1 LASRIGSI
9 AHSSPFPVTPS
20 RKSRAVAQARFAQL
34 ATHAF
39 QQPYDATVSEIDP
52 MDLATPAQDQR
63 KSIGRLTR
71 LMARSL
77 SIVWKSAR
85 TPFLALIGLQ
95 LLNAIALALQIFA
108 VQLALTAVLEIS
120 GTRDPW
126 SLVQPVL
133 LLAGLTAVTA
143 VIASVQVGLGR
154 YASELVVAVMW
165 KRVLRVATRVDLRKF
180 ESARFYDR
188 LQRVQ
193 ANALTRPYQ
202 ITHGLLA
209 TTGGAAASAG
219 LLIAIVWVHPAL
231 LPLLLVGAVP
241 VLLASRRQ
249 SQLESDFLA
258 QQTDSTRLRSY
269 LTRIQTGRDE
279 AKEVRAFG
287 LGRKFGQRLNTLYA
301 DYLRDLAQHLLHRS
315 RLGAAGSLGS
325 AVLLALT
332 LFLLAWLISTGR
344 LSIAEAGAALVAIR
358 LLAGQIHSGLAGVQ
372 AIFES
377 GQFIDDLDG
386 FLTLAPAAEGG
397 SREIAPPAEFHK
409 IRADAVSFS
418 YPGRSALALQAAN
431 VEINRGE
438 VVALVGENG
447 SGKTTL
453 AKVIAGLYE
462 PGSGAVRWDGVDVR
476 TFRPELF
483 RERVAI
489 IFQDFV
495 RYGLSAE
502 DNIAVARPDDEVD
515 HAAIRE
521 AAKLADADSFLAALP
536 AGYETPLSRRFTGGH
551 ELSGGQ
557 WQKVAIARAFYRN
570 APLVI
575 IDEPTA
581 ALDARAEYE
590 LFSSLHEVLRGR
602 SALIISHRFSTVRT
616 ADRIYVLD
624 HGRVVE
630 QGTHDELMAL
640 GGQYAELFHL
650 QASAYSVDRIMD

>member
-1 LASRIGSI
+1 
-9 AHSSPFPVTPS
+9 
-20 RKSRAVAQARFAQL
+20 
-34 ATHAF
+34 
-39 QQPYDATVSEIDP
+39 
-52 MDLATPAQDQR
+52 MDLATPAQDQQ
-63 KSIGRLTR
+63 KSVGRLTR

-77 SIVWKSAR
+77 SMVWQSAR

-95 LLNAIALALQIFA
+95 LLNAIALALQVVA
-108 VQLALTAVLEIS
+108 VQMALTAVLS
-120 GTRDPW
+120 LTGSTGDLWP
-126 SLVQPVL
+126 LVQPVL
-133 LLAGLTAVTA
+133 LLAGLTAATA
-143 VIASVQVGLGR
+143 VIASIQVGLGR
-154 YASELVVAVMW
+154 YAGELVVAVMW

-180 ESARFYDR
+180 ESGRFYDR

-193 ANALTRPYQ
+193 ANAVTRPYQ
-202 ITHGLLA
+202 ITYGLLA
-209 TTGGAAASAG
+209 TMGALAASAG
-219 LLIAIVWVHPAL
+219 LVIAIVLVHPAL
-231 LPLLLVGAVP
+231 LPLLLVGGVP
-241 VLLASRRQ
+241 VLLTSRRQ
-249 SQLESDFLA
+249 SQLEFDFLA
-258 QQTDSTRLRSY
+258 RQTQSMRLRTY
-269 LTRIQTGRDE
+269 LTWVQTGRDE

-287 LGRKFGQRLNTLYA
+287 LARNFGQRLNTLYA
-301 DYLRDLAQHLLHRS
+301 DYLRDLAQHVSHRS
-315 RLGAAGSLGS
+315 KLGAAGSLGS
-325 AVLLALT
+325 AALLALT
-332 LFLLAWLISTGR
+332 LFLLAWLISTSR

-358 LLAGQIHSGLAGVQ
+358 LLAGQVQSGFTGAQ

-397 SREIAPPAEFHK
+397 SREIAPPTDFLR

-418 YPGRSALALQAAN
+418 YPGRNALALQAAN
-431 VEINRGE
+431 IEINRGE

-462 PGSGAVRWDGVDVR
+462 PGSGAVRWDGTDVHN
-476 TFRPELF
+476 FRPDLF

-495 RYGLSAE
+495 RYALSAE
-502 DNIAVARPDDEVD
+502 ENIAVARPDDEID

-521 AAKLADADSFLAALP
+521 AAKIADADSFLTALP
-536 AGYETPLSRRFTGGH
+536 AGYQTPLSRRFVGGH

-630 QGTHDELMAL
+630 HGTHDELVAL

-650 QASAYSVDRIMD
+650 QASAYSVDRVLD

>member
-1 LASRIGSI
+1 
-9 AHSSPFPVTPS
+9 
-20 RKSRAVAQARFAQL
+20 
-34 ATHAF
+34 
-39 QQPYDATVSEIDP
+39 

-63 KSIGRLTR
+63 KSVGRLTR
-71 LMARSL
+71 LIARSL
-77 SIVWKSAR
+77 SMVWQSAR
-85 TPFLALIGLQ
+85 APFAALIGLQ
-95 LLNAIALALQIFA
+95 ILNAVALLFQIVA
-108 VQLALTAVLEIS
+108 IELALTAVLEIS
-120 GTRDPW
+120 GSGGNFW
-126 SLVQPVL
+126 SLGQPVL
-133 LLAGLTAVTA
+133 LLAGLTAATA

-154 YASELVVAVMW
+154 YTAELVAAIMW
-165 KRVLRVATRVDLRKF
+165 QRVLRVATRVDLRKF

-193 ANALTRPYQ
+193 ASAMTRPYQ
-202 ITHGLLA
+202 ITYGLVA
-209 TTGGAAASAG
+209 TIGAATASAG
-219 LLIAIVWVHPAL
+219 LVVAIVLLHPAL
-231 LPLLLVGAVP
+231 LPLLIIGGVP
-241 VLLASRRQ
+241 VLITSRRQ
-249 SQLESDFLA
+249 SQLEFDFLA
-258 QQTDSTRLRSY
+258 RQSQSMRLRNY
-269 LTRIQTGRDE
+269 LTWVQTGRDE

-287 LGRKFGQRLNTLYA
+287 LARNFGTRLNLLYTE
-301 DYLRDLAQHLLHRS
+301 YLRDLAQHLWHRS
-315 RLGAAGSLGS
+315 RLGAIGSFGS

-332 LFLLAWLISTGR
+332 LLVLVWLIFIGR
-344 LSIAEAGAALVAIR
+344 LSIAEAAAALVAIR
-358 LLAGQIHSGLAGVQ
+358 ILAGQVHSGFTGVQ

-377 GQFIDDLDG
+377 GSFIDDLDG

-397 SREIAPPAEFHK
+397 TREIAPPTEFHR
-409 IRADAVSFS
+409 IRADSVSFS
-418 YPGRSALALQAAN
+418 YPGRSQLALQAADI
-431 VEINRGE
+431 EINRGE

-462 PGSGAVRWDGVDVR
+462 PGSGAVRWDGIDVR
-476 TFRPELF
+476 SFRPELF

-495 RYGLSAE
+495 RYALTAE
-502 DNIAVARPDDEVD
+502 ENIAIARPDEEID

-521 AAKLADADSFLAALP
+521 AANVADADTFLAALP
-536 AGYETPLSRRFTGGH
+536 AGYQTPLSRRFAGGH

-557 WQKVAIARAFYRN
+557 WQKVAIARAFYRS
-570 APLVI
+570 APLLI

-630 QGTHDELMAL
+630 HGTHDDLVAL

-650 QASAYSVDRIMD
+650 QASAYSVDHVID

>member
-1 LASRIGSI
+1 
-9 AHSSPFPVTPS
+9 
-20 RKSRAVAQARFAQL
+20 
-34 ATHAF
+34 
-39 QQPYDATVSEIDP
+39 
-52 MDLATPAQDQR
+52 MDLATPAQDQQ
-63 KSIGRLTR
+63 KSVGRLTR

-77 SIVWKSAR
+77 SMVWQSAR

-95 LLNAIALALQIFA
+95 LLNAIALALQVVA
-108 VQLALTAVLEIS
+108 VQMALTAVLS
-120 GTRDPW
+120 LTGSTGDLWP
-126 SLVQPVL
+126 LVQPVL
-133 LLAGLTAVTA
+133 LLAGLTAATA
-143 VIASVQVGLGR
+143 VIASIQVGLGR
-154 YASELVVAVMW
+154 YAGELVVAVMW

-180 ESARFYDR
+180 ESGRFYDR

-193 ANALTRPYQ
+193 ANAVTRPYQ
-202 ITHGLLA
+202 ITYGLLA
-209 TTGGAAASAG
+209 TMGALAASAG
-219 LLIAIVWVHPAL
+219 LVIAIVLVHPAL
-231 LPLLLVGAVP
+231 LPLLLVGGVP
-241 VLLASRRQ
+241 VLLTSRRQ
-249 SQLESDFLA
+249 SQLEFDFLA
-258 QQTDSTRLRSY
+258 RQTQSMRLRTY
-269 LTRIQTGRDE
+269 LTWVQTGRDE

-287 LGRKFGQRLNTLYA
+287 LARNFGQRLNTLYA
-301 DYLRDLAQHLLHRS
+301 DYLRDLAQHVSHRS
-315 RLGAAGSLGS
+315 KLGAAGSLGS
-325 AVLLALT
+325 AALLALT
-332 LFLLAWLISTGR
+332 LFLLAWLISTSR

-358 LLAGQIHSGLAGVQ
+358 LLAGQVQSGFTGAQ

-397 SREIAPPAEFHK
+397 SREIAPPTDFLR

-418 YPGRSALALQAAN
+418 YPGRNALALQAAN
-431 VEINRGE
+431 IEINRGE

-462 PGSGAVRWDGVDVR
+462 PGSGAVRWDGTDVR
-476 TFRPELF
+476 DFRPDLF

-495 RYGLSAE
+495 RYALSAE
-502 DNIAVARPDDEVD
+502 ENIAVARPDDEID

-521 AAKLADADSFLAALP
+521 AAKIADADSFLTALP
-536 AGYETPLSRRFTGGH
+536 AGYQTPLSRRFVGGH

-630 QGTHDELMAL
+630 HGTHDELVAL

-650 QASAYSVDRIMD
+650 QASAYSVDRVMD

>member
-1 LASRIGSI
+1 
-9 AHSSPFPVTPS
+9 
-20 RKSRAVAQARFAQL
+20 
-34 ATHAF
+34 
-39 QQPYDATVSEIDP
+39 VSEIDP
-52 MDLATPAQDQR
+52 VDLATPAQDQR
-63 KSIGRLTR
+63 KSAGRLTR

-77 SIVWKSAR
+77 SMVWQSAR

-95 LLNAIALALQIFA
+95 LLNAIALVLQIVA
-108 VQLALTAVLEIS
+108 VQLALTALLDITGS
-120 GTRDPW
+120 TAGLWR
-126 SLVQPVL
+126 LVQPVL

-143 VIASVQVGLGR
+143 VIASAQAGLGR
-154 YASELVVAVMW
+154 YAGELVVAVMW

-202 ITHGLLA
+202 ITSGLVA
-209 TTGGAAASAG
+209 TMGAAAAGAG
-219 LLIAIVWVHPAL
+219 LVVAIALVHPAL
-231 LPLLLVGAVP
+231 LPLLLVGGVP
-241 VLLASRRQ
+241 LLLTSRRQ
-249 SQLESDFLA
+249 SQLEFDFLA
-258 QQTDSTRLRSY
+258 RQTQPMRLRNY
-269 LTRIQTGRDE
+269 LTWVQTGRDE

-287 LGRKFGQRLNTLYA
+287 LARNFGQRLNTLYA
-301 DYLRDLAQHLLHRS
+301 DYLRDLAQHLWHRS
-315 RLGAAGSLGS
+315 RPAAAGSLGS
-325 AVLLALT
+325 AALLALT
-332 LFLLAWLISTGR
+332 LFLLAWLISTSR

-358 LLAGQIHSGLAGVQ
+358 LLASQVHSGFAGVQ
-372 AIFES
+372 AVFES

-397 SREIAPPAEFHK
+397 SREIAPPAEFHRV
-409 IRADAVSFS
+409 RADAVTFS
-418 YPGRSALALQAAN
+418 YPGRSQLALQAAN
-431 VEINRGE
+431 IEINRGE
-438 VVALVGENG
+438 VVALVGLNG

-453 AKVIAGLYE
+453 AKVMAGLYE
-462 PGSGAVRWDGVDVR
+462 PGSGAVRWDGIDVR
-476 TFRPELF
+476 TFRPDLF

-495 RYGLSAE
+495 KYALSAE
-502 DNIAVARPDDEVD
+502 ENIAVARPDDDID
-515 HAAIRE
+515 HAAVRE
-521 AAKLADADSFLAALP
+521 AARLADADSFLSVLP
-536 AGYETPLSRRFTGGH
+536 AGYQTPLSRRFVGGH

-557 WQKVAIARAFYRN
+557 WQKVAIARAFYRS

-581 ALDARAEYE
+581 ALDARAEYD
-590 LFSSLHEVLRGR
+590 LFSSLHEILRGR

-630 QGTHDELMAL
+630 AGTHDELVAL

-650 QASAYSVDRIMD
+650 QASAYSVDRAMD

>member
-1 LASRIGSI
+1 
-9 AHSSPFPVTPS
+9 
-20 RKSRAVAQARFAQL
+20 
-34 ATHAF
+34 
-39 QQPYDATVSEIDP
+39 

-77 SIVWKSAR
+77 SIVWQAAP

-108 VQLALTAVLEIS
+108 VQLALTAVLEIA

-126 SLVQPVL
+126 ALVQPVL
-133 LLAGLTAVTA
+133 LLAGLTAITA
-143 VIASVQVGLGR
+143 VIASVRVGLGR

-180 ESARFYDR
+180 ESARFNDR

-202 ITHGLLA
+202 ITHGLVA
-209 TTGGAAASAG
+209 TTGGAAASVG
-219 LLIAIVWVHPAL
+219 LLIAIVWAHPAL
-231 LPLLLVGAVP
+231 VPLLLVGAVP
-241 VLLASRRQ
+241 VWLTSRRQ
-249 SQLESDFLA
+249 SQLGADFLA

-358 LLAGQIHSGLAGVQ
+358 LLAGQIQSGLSGVQ

-397 SREIAPPAEFHK
+397 TREIGPPAEFHR

-418 YPGRSALALQAAN
+418 YPGRSALALQAAS

-502 DNIAVARPDDEVD
+502 ENIAVARPDDEVD

-575 IDEPTA
+575 IDEPTS

-640 GGQYAELFHL
+640 GGQYAELFDL

>member
-1 LASRIGSI
+1 
-9 AHSSPFPVTPS
+9 
-20 RKSRAVAQARFAQL
+20 
-34 ATHAF
+34 
-39 QQPYDATVSEIDP
+39 VSEIDP
-52 MDLATPAQDQR
+52 VDLATPAQDQR
-63 KSIGRLTR
+63 KSVGRLTR

-77 SIVWKSAR
+77 SMVWQSAR
-85 TPFLALIGLQ
+85 TPLLALIGLQ
-95 LLNAIALALQIFA
+95 LLNAIALVLQIVA
-108 VQLALTAVLEIS
+108 VELALTALLDIS
-120 GTRDPW
+120 ESTADLWR
-126 SLVQPVL
+126 LVQPVL

-143 VIASVQVGLGR
+143 VIASAQAGLGR
-154 YASELVVAVMW
+154 YAGELVAAVMW

-193 ANALTRPYQ
+193 ASALTRPYQ
-202 ITHGLLA
+202 ITYGLVA
-209 TTGGAAASAG
+209 TMGAAAASVG
-219 LLIAIVWVHPAL
+219 LVVALALVHPTL
-231 LPLLLVGAVP
+231 LPLLLIGGVP
-241 VLLASRRQ
+241 LLLTSRRQ

-258 QQTDSTRLRSY
+258 RQTQSMRLRNY
-269 LTRIQTGRDE
+269 LTWVQTGREE
-279 AKEVRAFG
+279 AKEVRSFG
-287 LGRKFGQRLNTLYA
+287 LGRNFGQRLNTLYA
-301 DYLRDLAQHLLHRS
+301 DYLRDLAQHLWHRS

-325 AVLLALT
+325 AALLALT
-332 LFLLAWLISTGR
+332 LLLLAWLISTSR
-344 LSIAEAGAALVAIR
+344 LSVAEAGAALVAIR
-358 LLAGQIHSGLAGVQ
+358 LLASQVHSGFAGVQ
-372 AIFES
+372 AVFES

-386 FLTLAPAAEGG
+386 FITLAPAAEGG
-397 SREIAPPAEFHK
+397 SREIAPPADFQRV
-409 IRADAVSFS
+409 RADAVTFS
-418 YPGRSALALQAAN
+418 YPGRNQLAVQAADI
-431 VEINRGE
+431 EINRGE

-462 PGSGAVRWDGVDVR
+462 PGSGAVRWDGIDVR
-476 TFRPELF
+476 TFRPDLF

-495 RYGLSAE
+495 KYALSAE
-502 DNIAVARPDDEVD
+502 ENIAVARPDDDID
-515 HAAIRE
+515 HAVVRE
-521 AAKLADADSFLAALP
+521 AARLAGADSFLSALP
-536 AGYETPLSRRFTGGH
+536 DGYQTPLSRRFVGGH

-557 WQKVAIARAFYRN
+557 WQKVAIARAFYRS

-590 LFSSLHEVLRGR
+590 LFSSLHEVLRGC

-630 QGTHDELMAL
+630 QGTHDELVAL

-650 QASAYSVDRIMD
+650 QASAYSVDRVMD

>member
-1 LASRIGSI
+1 
-9 AHSSPFPVTPS
+9 
-20 RKSRAVAQARFAQL
+20 
-34 ATHAF
+34 
-39 QQPYDATVSEIDP
+39 VSEIDP

-63 KSIGRLTR
+63 KSVGRLTR

-77 SIVWKSAR
+77 SMVWQSAR
-85 TPFLALIGLQ
+85 RPFVALVGLQ
-95 LLNAIALALQIFA
+95 ILNAIALVFQVIAIE
-108 VQLALTAVLEIS
+108 LALAAVLNIPAS
-120 GTRDPW
+120 GGVSW
-126 SLVQPVL
+126 SLVKPVL
-133 LLAGLTAVTA
+133 LLAGVTALTA

-154 YASELVVAVMW
+154 YAGELVAAVMW
-165 KRVLRVATRVDLRKF
+165 QRVLHVATRVDLRKF

-193 ANALTRPYQ
+193 ASALTRPYQ
-202 ITHGLLA
+202 ITYGLVA
-209 TTGGAAASAG
+209 TLGAAAASIG
-219 LLIAIVWVHPAL
+219 LLVAIMLIHPAL
-231 LPLLLVGAVP
+231 LPLLLIGGVP
-241 VLLASRRQ
+241 VLITSRQQ
-249 SQLESDFLA
+249 SQLEFDFLA
-258 QQTDSTRLRSY
+258 QQTQSMRLRTY
-269 LTRIQTGRDE
+269 LTWVQTGRDE

-287 LGRKFGQRLNTLYA
+287 LARNFGQRLNNLYA
-301 DYLRDLAQHLLHRS
+301 DYLRDLAQHLLRRS
-315 RLGAAGSLGS
+315 KLGALGTLGS

-332 LFLLAWLISTGR
+332 LLLLVWLISTGR
-344 LSIAEAGAALVAIR
+344 LGIAEAAAALVAIR
-358 LLAGQIHSGLAGVQ
+358 LLAGQVEHGFTGVQ
-372 AIFES
+372 AVFES
-377 GQFIDDLDG
+377 GLFIDDLDG

-397 SREIAPPAEFHK
+397 SRHIAPPAEFHR

-418 YPGRSALALQAAN
+418 YPGRSQLALQATN
-431 VEINRGE
+431 IEINRGE

-462 PGSGAVRWDGVDVR
+462 PGSGAVRWDGTDVR

-483 RERVAI
+483 RERVAM

-495 RYGLSAE
+495 RYALSAE
-502 DNIAVARPDDEVD
+502 ENIAIARPDDEID

-521 AAKLADADSFLAALP
+521 AAKIADADSFLSALP
-536 AGYETPLSRRFTGGH
+536 AGYQTPLSRRFAGGH

-557 WQKVAIARAFYRN
+557 WQKVAIARAFYRR

-581 ALDARAEYE
+581 SLDARAEYE

-602 SALIISHRFSTVRT
+602 TALIISHRFSTVRT

-630 QGTHDELMAL
+630 QGTHDELMGL
-640 GGQYAELFHL
+640 GGRYAELFHL
-650 QASAYSVDRIMD
+650 QASAYSADHVMD

>member
-1 LASRIGSI
+1 
-9 AHSSPFPVTPS
+9 
-20 RKSRAVAQARFAQL
+20 
-34 ATHAF
+34 
-39 QQPYDATVSEIDP
+39 

-63 KSIGRLTR
+63 KSVGRLTR
-71 LMARSL
+71 LIARSL
-77 SIVWKSAR
+77 SMVWQSAR
-85 TPFLALIGLQ
+85 APFAALIGLQ
-95 LLNAIALALQIFA
+95 ILNAVALLFQIVA
-108 VQLALTAVLEIS
+108 IELALTAVLEIS
-120 GTRDPW
+120 GSGGNFW
-126 SLVQPVL
+126 SLALPVL
-133 LLAGLTAVTA
+133 LLAGLTAATA

-154 YASELVVAVMW
+154 YTAELVAAIMW
-165 KRVLRVATRVDLRKF
+165 QRVLRVATRVDLRKF

-193 ANALTRPYQ
+193 ASAMTRPYQ
-202 ITHGLLA
+202 ITYGLVA
-209 TTGGAAASAG
+209 TIGAATASAG
-219 LLIAIVWVHPAL
+219 LVVAIVLLHPAL
-231 LPLLLVGAVP
+231 LPLLIIGGVP
-241 VLLASRRQ
+241 VLITSRRQ
-249 SQLESDFLA
+249 SQLEFDFLA
-258 QQTDSTRLRSY
+258 RQSQSMRLRNY
-269 LTRIQTGRDE
+269 LTWVQTGRDE

-287 LGRKFGQRLNTLYA
+287 LARNFGTRLNLLYTE
-301 DYLRDLAQHLLHRS
+301 YLRDLAQHLWHRS
-315 RLGAAGSLGS
+315 RLGAIGSFGS

-332 LFLLAWLISTGR
+332 LLVLVWLIFTGR
-344 LSIAEAGAALVAIR
+344 LSIAEAAAALVAIR
-358 LLAGQIHSGLAGVQ
+358 ILAGQVHSGFTGVQ

-377 GQFIDDLDG
+377 GSFIDDLDG

-397 SREIAPPAEFHK
+397 TREIAPPTEFHR
-409 IRADAVSFS
+409 IRADSVSFS
-418 YPGRSALALQAAN
+418 YPGRSQLALQAADI
-431 VEINRGE
+431 EINRGE

-462 PGSGAVRWDGVDVR
+462 PGSGAVRWDGIDVR
-476 TFRPELF
+476 SFRPELF

-495 RYGLSAE
+495 RYALTAE
-502 DNIAVARPDDEVD
+502 ENIAIARPDEEID

-521 AAKLADADSFLAALP
+521 AANVADADTFLAALP
-536 AGYETPLSRRFTGGH
+536 AGYQTPLSRRFAGGH

-557 WQKVAIARAFYRN
+557 WQKVAIARAFYRS
-570 APLVI
+570 APLLI

-630 QGTHDELMAL
+630 HGTHDDLVAL

-650 QASAYSVDRIMD
+650 QASAYSVDHVMD

>member
-1 LASRIGSI
+1 
-9 AHSSPFPVTPS
+9 
-20 RKSRAVAQARFAQL
+20 
-34 ATHAF
+34 
-39 QQPYDATVSEIDP
+39 

-63 KSIGRLTR
+63 KSVGRLTR

-77 SIVWKSAR
+77 SMVWQSAR
-85 TPFLALIGLQ
+85 TPFVALIGLQ
-95 LLNAIALALQIFA
+95 ILNAVALAFQIVA
-108 VQLALTAVLEIS
+108 IQLALAAVLNIP
-120 GTRDPW
+120 GKGGDFWT
-126 SLVQPVL
+126 LVLPVL
-133 LLAGLTAVTA
+133 MLAGLTAVTA
-143 VIASVQVGLGR
+143 VVASVQVGLGR
-154 YASELVVAVMW
+154 YAGELVAALMW
-165 KRVLRVATRVDLRKF
+165 QRVLTVATRVDLRKF

-202 ITHGLLA
+202 ITYGLVA
-209 TTGGAAASAG
+209 TIGAALASTG
-219 LLIAIVWVHPAL
+219 LLIAIILIQPAL
-231 LPLLLVGAVP
+231 LPLLLLGGVP
-241 VLLASRRQ
+241 VLITSRRQ
-249 SQLESDFLA
+249 SQLEFDFLA
-258 QQTDSTRLRSY
+258 RQTQSMRMRTY
-269 LTRIQTGRDE
+269 LTWAQTGRDE

-287 LGRKFGQRLNTLYA
+287 LARNFGKRLNALYA
-301 DYLRDLAQHLLHRS
+301 EYLRDLSQHLWHRS
-315 RLGAAGSLGS
+315 RLGAIGSLGS

-332 LFLLAWLISTGR
+332 LGLLVWLISTGR
-344 LSIAEAGAALVAIR
+344 LSIAEAAAALVAIR
-358 LLAGQIHSGLAGVQ
+358 LLAGQVHTGFTGVQ

-377 GQFIDDLDG
+377 GLFIDDLDG

-397 SREIAPPAEFHK
+397 TRMIAPPAEFHR
-409 IRADAVSFS
+409 IRADDVTFS
-418 YPGRSALALQAAN
+418 YPGRNQLALQAAN
-431 VEINRGE
+431 IEINRGE

-453 AKVIAGLYE
+453 AKVMAGLYE
-462 PGSGAVRWDGVDVR
+462 PGSGAVRWDGIDVR
-476 TFRPELF
+476 TFRPDLF

-495 RYGLSAE
+495 RYALSGE
-502 DNIAVARPDDEVD
+502 ENIAIARPDEEID
-515 HAAIRE
+515 HAAVRE
-521 AAKLADADSFLAALP
+521 AAKIADADSFLAALP
-536 AGYETPLSRRFTGGH
+536 AGYQTPLSRRFIGGH

-557 WQKVAIARAFYRN
+557 WQKVAIARAFYRS

-581 ALDARAEYE
+581 SLDARAEYQ

-630 QGTHDELMAL
+630 QGTHDELVAL

-650 QASAYSVDRIMD
+650 QASAYSVDHVMD

>member
-1 LASRIGSI
+1 
-9 AHSSPFPVTPS
+9 
-20 RKSRAVAQARFAQL
+20 
-34 ATHAF
+34 
-39 QQPYDATVSEIDP
+39 

-63 KSIGRLTR
+63 KSVGRLTR
-71 LMARSL
+71 LIARSL
-77 SIVWKSAR
+77 SMVWQSAR
-85 TPFLALIGLQ
+85 APFAALIGLQ
-95 LLNAIALALQIFA
+95 ILNAVTLLFQIVA
-108 VQLALTAVLEIS
+108 IELALTAVLEIS
-120 GTRDPW
+120 GSGANFW
-126 SLVQPVL
+126 SLAQPVL
-133 LLAGLTAVTA
+133 LLAGLTAATA

-154 YASELVVAVMW
+154 YTAELVAAIMW
-165 KRVLRVATRVDLRKF
+165 QRVLRVATRVDLRKF

-193 ANALTRPYQ
+193 ASALTRPYQ
-202 ITHGLLA
+202 ITYGLVA
-209 TTGGAAASAG
+209 TIGAAAASAG
-219 LLIAIVWVHPAL
+219 LVVAIVLLHPAL
-231 LPLLLVGAVP
+231 LPLLIIGGVP
-241 VLLASRRQ
+241 VLITSRRQ
-249 SQLESDFLA
+249 SQLEFDFLSR
-258 QQTDSTRLRSY
+258 QSQSMRLRNY
-269 LTRIQTGRDE
+269 LTWVQTGRDE

-287 LGRKFGQRLNTLYA
+287 LARNFGTRLNLLYTE
-301 DYLRDLAQHLLHRS
+301 YLRDLAQHLWHRS
-315 RLGAAGSLGS
+315 RLGAIGSFGS

-332 LFLLAWLISTGR
+332 LLVLVWLIFIGR
-344 LSIAEAGAALVAIR
+344 LSIAEAAAALVAIR
-358 LLAGQIHSGLAGVQ
+358 ILAGQVHSGFTGVQ

-377 GQFIDDLDG
+377 GSFIDDLDG

-397 SREIAPPAEFHK
+397 TREIAPPTEFHRL
-409 IRADAVSFS
+409 RADSVSFS
-418 YPGRSALALQAAN
+418 YPGRSQLALQSADI
-431 VEINRGE
+431 EINRGE

-462 PGSGAVRWDGVDVR
+462 PGSGAVRWDGIDVR
-476 TFRPELF
+476 SFRPELF

-495 RYGLSAE
+495 RYALSAE
-502 DNIAVARPDDEVD
+502 ENIAIARPDEDID

-521 AAKLADADSFLAALP
+521 AAKIADADSFLAALP
-536 AGYETPLSRRFTGGH
+536 AGYQTPLSRRFSGGH

-557 WQKVAIARAFYRN
+557 WQKVAIARAFYRS
-570 APLVI
+570 APLLI

-630 QGTHDELMAL
+630 HGTHDDLVAL

-650 QASAYSVDRIMD
+650 QASAYSVDHVMD

>member
-1 LASRIGSI
+1 
-9 AHSSPFPVTPS
+9 
-20 RKSRAVAQARFAQL
+20 
-34 ATHAF
+34 
-39 QQPYDATVSEIDP
+39 

-63 KSIGRLTR
+63 KSVGRLTR
-71 LMARSL
+71 LIARSL
-77 SIVWKSAR
+77 SMVWQSAR
-85 TPFLALIGLQ
+85 APFAALIGLQ
-95 LLNAIALALQIFA
+95 ILNAVALLFQIVA
-108 VQLALTAVLEIS
+108 IELALTAVLEIS
-120 GTRDPW
+120 GGGGNFW
-126 SLVQPVL
+126 SLAQPVL
-133 LLAGLTAVTA
+133 LLAGLTAATA

-154 YASELVVAVMW
+154 YTAELVAAIMW
-165 KRVLRVATRVDLRKF
+165 QRVLRVATRVDLRKF

-193 ANALTRPYQ
+193 ASALTRPYQ
-202 ITHGLLA
+202 ITYGLVA
-209 TTGGAAASAG
+209 TIGAAAASVG
-219 LLIAIVWVHPAL
+219 LVVAIVLLHPAL
-231 LPLLLVGAVP
+231 LPLLIIGGVP
-241 VLLASRRQ
+241 VLITSRRQ
-249 SQLESDFLA
+249 SQLEFDFLA
-258 QQTDSTRLRSY
+258 RQSQSMRLRNY
-269 LTRIQTGRDE
+269 LTWVQTGRDE

-287 LGRKFGQRLNTLYA
+287 LARNFGTRLNLLYTE
-301 DYLRDLAQHLLHRS
+301 YLRDLAQHVWHRS
-315 RLGAAGSLGS
+315 RLGAIGSFGS

-332 LFLLAWLISTGR
+332 LLVLVWLIFIGR
-344 LSIAEAGAALVAIR
+344 LSIAEAAAALVAIR
-358 LLAGQIHSGLAGVQ
+358 ILAGQVHSGFTGVQ

-377 GQFIDDLDG
+377 GSFIDDLDG

-397 SREIAPPAEFHK
+397 NREIAPPTEFHRL
-409 IRADAVSFS
+409 RADSVSFS
-418 YPGRSALALQAAN
+418 YPGRSQLALQSADI
-431 VEINRGE
+431 EINRGE

-462 PGSGAVRWDGVDVR
+462 PGSGAVRWDGIDVR
-476 TFRPELF
+476 SFRPELF

-495 RYGLSAE
+495 RYALSAE
-502 DNIAVARPDDEVD
+502 ENIAIARPDEDID
-515 HAAIRE
+515 HAAIRD
-521 AAKLADADSFLAALP
+521 AAKIADADSFLAALP
-536 AGYETPLSRRFTGGH
+536 AGYQTPLSRRFTGGH

-557 WQKVAIARAFYRN
+557 WQKVAIARAFYRS
-570 APLVI
+570 APLLI

-630 QGTHDELMAL
+630 HGTHDDLVAL

-650 QASAYSVDRIMD
+650 QASAYSVDHVMD

>member
-1 LASRIGSI
+1 
-9 AHSSPFPVTPS
+9 
-20 RKSRAVAQARFAQL
+20 
-34 ATHAF
+34 
-39 QQPYDATVSEIDP
+39 
-52 MDLATPAQDQR
+52 MDLATLEQDQR
-63 KSIGRLTR
+63 KSIGRLIR

-77 SIVWKSAR
+77 SIVWQSAR

-95 LLNAIALALQIFA
+95 LLNAIALALQILA

-120 GTRDPW
+120 GNTGDLWR
-126 SLVQPVL
+126 LVQPVL
-133 LLAGLTAVTA
+133 LLTGLTAVTA

-154 YASELVVAVMW
+154 YAGELVVAVMW

-193 ANALTRPYQ
+193 ANALTRSYQ
-202 ITHGLLA
+202 ITHGLVA
-209 TTGGAAASAG
+209 TVGSAAASAG
-219 LLIAIVWVHPAL
+219 LVIAIVLVHPAL
-231 LPLLLVGAVP
+231 LPLLLVGGVP
-241 VLLASRRQ
+241 VLLTSRRQ
-249 SQLESDFLA
+249 SQLELDFLA
-258 QQTDSTRLRSY
+258 RQTQSMRLRTY
-269 LTRIQTGRDE
+269 LTRVQTGRNE

-287 LGRKFGQRLNTLYA
+287 LARNFGTRLNTLYA
-301 DYLRDLAQHLLHRS
+301 DYLRDLAQHLWHRS

-332 LFLLAWLISTGR
+332 LFLLGWLISTSR
-344 LSIAEAGAALVAIR
+344 LSIAEAGAAVVAIR
-358 LLAGQIHSGLAGVQ
+358 LLASQVQSGLSGVQ
-372 AIFES
+372 AVFES

-386 FLTLAPAAEGG
+386 FLTLAPAAEAG
-397 SREIAPPAEFHK
+397 SRETAPPADFRR

-418 YPGRSALALQAAN
+418 YPGLSALALQAASI
-431 VEINRGE
+431 EINQGE

-453 AKVIAGLYE
+453 AKVMAGLYE
-462 PGSGAVRWDGVDVR
+462 PGSGAVRWDGVDVG
-476 TFRPELF
+476 TFRPDLF

-495 RYGLSAE
+495 RYALSAE
-502 DNIAVARPDDEVD
+502 ENIAVARPDDEID

-521 AAKLADADSFLAALP
+521 AAKIADADSFLAALP
-536 AGYETPLSRRFTGGH
+536 AGYQTPLSHRFVGGH

-630 QGTHDELMAL
+630 QGTHDELVAL
-640 GGQYAELFHL
+640 GGQYAELFHI
-650 QASAYSVDRIMD
+650 QASAYSVDRMMD

>member
-1 LASRIGSI
+1 
-9 AHSSPFPVTPS
+9 
-20 RKSRAVAQARFAQL
+20 
-34 ATHAF
+34 
-39 QQPYDATVSEIDP
+39 VSEIDP
-52 MDLATPAQDQR
+52 VDLATPAQDQR
-63 KSIGRLTR
+63 KSVDRLTR

-77 SIVWKSAR
+77 SMVWQSAR

-95 LLNAIALALQIFA
+95 LLNAIALVLQIVA
-108 VQLALTAVLEIS
+108 VELALTALLDIS
-120 GTRDPW
+120 QSTADLWR
-126 SLVQPVL
+126 LVQPVL

-143 VIASVQVGLGR
+143 VIASAQAGLGR
-154 YASELVVAVMW
+154 YAGELVAAVMW

-202 ITHGLLA
+202 ITYGLVA
-209 TTGGAAASAG
+209 TMGAAAASAG
-219 LLIAIVWVHPAL
+219 LVVAIALVHPTL
-231 LPLLLVGAVP
+231 LPLLLVGGVP
-241 VLLASRRQ
+241 LLLTSRRQ
-249 SQLESDFLA
+249 SQLEFDFLA
-258 QQTDSTRLRSY
+258 RQTQPMRLRNY
-269 LTRIQTGRDE
+269 LTWVQTGRDE

-287 LGRKFGQRLNTLYA
+287 LARNFGQRLNTLYA
-301 DYLRDLAQHLLHRS
+301 DYLRDLAQHLWHRS

-325 AVLLALT
+325 AALLALT
-332 LFLLAWLISTGR
+332 LFLLAWLISTSR

-358 LLAGQIHSGLAGVQ
+358 LLASQVHSGFAGVQ
-372 AIFES
+372 AVFES

-397 SREIAPPAEFHK
+397 SREIAPPAEFHRV
-409 IRADAVSFS
+409 RADAVTFS
-418 YPGRSALALQAAN
+418 YPGRSQLALQAADI
-431 VEINRGE
+431 EINRGE

-453 AKVIAGLYE
+453 AKVVAGLYE
-462 PGSGAVRWDGVDVR
+462 PGSGAVRWDGIDVR
-476 TFRPELF
+476 TFRPDLF

-495 RYGLSAE
+495 KYALSAGE
-502 DNIAVARPDDEVD
+502 NIAVARPDDDID
-515 HAAIRE
+515 HVAVRE
-521 AAKLADADSFLAALP
+521 AARLADADSFLSALP
-536 AGYETPLSRRFTGGH
+536 AGYQTPLSRRFVGGH

-557 WQKVAIARAFYRN
+557 WQKVAIARAFYRS

-590 LFSSLHEVLRGR
+590 LFSSLHEILRGR

-630 QGTHDELMAL
+630 HGTHDELVAL

-650 QASAYSVDRIMD
+650 QASAYSVDSVMD

>member
-1 LASRIGSI
+1 
-9 AHSSPFPVTPS
+9 
-20 RKSRAVAQARFAQL
+20 
-34 ATHAF
+34 
-39 QQPYDATVSEIDP
+39 VSEIDP
-52 MDLATPAQDQR
+52 MDLATPAQDQQ
-63 KSIGRLTR
+63 KSVGRLTR

-77 SIVWKSAR
+77 SMVWQSAR

-95 LLNAIALALQIFA
+95 LLNAIALALQVVA
-108 VQLALTAVLEIS
+108 VQMALTAVLS
-120 GTRDPW
+120 LTGSTGDLWP
-126 SLVQPVL
+126 LVQPVL
-133 LLAGLTAVTA
+133 LLAGLTAATA
-143 VIASVQVGLGR
+143 VIASIQVGLGR
-154 YASELVVAVMW
+154 YAGELVVAVMW

-180 ESARFYDR
+180 ESGRFYDR

-193 ANALTRPYQ
+193 ANAVTRPYQ
-202 ITHGLLA
+202 ITYGLLA
-209 TTGGAAASAG
+209 TMGALAASAG
-219 LLIAIVWVHPAL
+219 LVIAIVLVHPAL
-231 LPLLLVGAVP
+231 LPLLLVGGVP
-241 VLLASRRQ
+241 VLLTSRRQ
-249 SQLESDFLA
+249 SQLEFDFLA
-258 QQTDSTRLRSY
+258 RQTQSMRLRTY
-269 LTRIQTGRDE
+269 LTWVQTGRDE

-287 LGRKFGQRLNTLYA
+287 LARNFGQRLNTLYA
-301 DYLRDLAQHLLHRS
+301 DYLRDLAQHVSHRS
-315 RLGAAGSLGS
+315 KLGAAGSLGS
-325 AVLLALT
+325 AALLALT
-332 LFLLAWLISTGR
+332 LFLLAWLISTSR

-358 LLAGQIHSGLAGVQ
+358 LLAGQVQSGFTGAQ

-397 SREIAPPAEFHK
+397 SREIAPPTDFLR

-418 YPGRSALALQAAN
+418 YPGRNALALQAAN
-431 VEINRGE
+431 IEINRGE

-462 PGSGAVRWDGVDVR
+462 PGSGAVRWDGTDVR
-476 TFRPELF
+476 DFRPDLF

-495 RYGLSAE
+495 RYALSAE
-502 DNIAVARPDDEVD
+502 ENIAVARPDDEID

-521 AAKLADADSFLAALP
+521 AAKIADADSFLTALP
-536 AGYETPLSRRFTGGH
+536 AGYQTPLSRRFVGGH

-630 QGTHDELMAL
+630 HGTHDELVAL

-650 QASAYSVDRIMD
+650 QASAYSVDRVMD

>member
-1 LASRIGSI
+1 
-9 AHSSPFPVTPS
+9 
-20 RKSRAVAQARFAQL
+20 
-34 ATHAF
+34 
-39 QQPYDATVSEIDP
+39 

-63 KSIGRLTR
+63 KSVGRLTR
-71 LMARSL
+71 LVARSL
-77 SIVWKSAR
+77 SMVWQSAR
-85 TPFLALIGLQ
+85 KPFAALIGLQ
-95 LLNAIALALQIFA
+95 ILNAVALVVQVIAI
-108 VQLALTAVLEIS
+108 QLALTAVLTIS
-120 GTRDPW
+120 ASAGGGGVPW

-133 LLAGLTAVTA
+133 LLAGATALTA
-143 VIASVQVGLGR
+143 VIASVQAGLGR
-154 YASELVVAVMW
+154 YAGELVAAVMW
-165 KRVLRVATRVDLRKF
+165 QRVLHVATRVDLRKF

-193 ANALTRPYQ
+193 ASALTRPYQ
-202 ITHGLLA
+202 ITYGLVGTIGAVVASIGLLV
-209 TTGGAAASAG
+209 
-219 LLIAIVWVHPAL
+219 AIMLVQPAL
-231 LPLLLVGAVP
+231 LPLLVIAGVP
-241 VLLASRRQ
+241 VLITSRRQ
-249 SQLESDFLA
+249 SQLEFDFLA
-258 QQTDSTRLRSY
+258 RQTQSMRLRTY
-269 LTRIQTGRDE
+269 LTWVQTGRDE

-287 LGRKFGQRLNTLYA
+287 LARNFGKRLNTLYA
-301 DYLRDLAQHLLHRS
+301 EYLRDLAQHLLQRS
-315 RLGAAGSLGS
+315 KLGAIGSLGS

-332 LFLLAWLISTGR
+332 LVLLVWLISTGR
-344 LSIAEAGAALVAIR
+344 LSIAEAAAALVAIR
-358 LLAGQIHSGLAGVQ
+358 LLASQVQNGFTGVQ

-377 GQFIDDLDG
+377 GLFIDDLDG

-397 SREIAPPAEFHK
+397 SREIAPPAEFRR

-418 YPGRSALALQAAN
+418 YPGRSQLALQAAN
-431 VEINRGE
+431 IEINSGE

-462 PGSGAVRWDGVDVR
+462 PGSGAVRWDGIDVR
-476 TFRPELF
+476 GFRPELF

-495 RYGLSAE
+495 RYALSAE
-502 DNIAVARPDDEVD
+502 ENIAIARPDDEID

-521 AAKLADADSFLAALP
+521 AAKIADADAFLSALP
-536 AGYETPLSRRFTGGH
+536 AGYQTPLSRRFAGGH

-557 WQKVAIARAFYRN
+557 WQKVAIARAFYRR

-581 ALDARAEYE
+581 SLDARAEYE

-602 SALIISHRFSTVRT
+602 TALIISHRFSTVRT

-630 QGTHDELMAL
+630 HGTHDELMDL
-640 GGQYAELFHL
+640 GGRYAELFHL
-650 QASAYSVDRIMD
+650 QASAYSADHVLD

>member
-1 LASRIGSI
+1 M
-9 AHSSPFPVTPS
+9 
-20 RKSRAVAQARFAQL
+20 
-34 ATHAF
+34 
-39 QQPYDATVSEIDP
+39 SEIDP

-77 SIVWKSAR
+77 SMVWQSAR

-95 LLNAIALALQIFA
+95 LLNAVALALQVVA
-108 VQLALTAVLEIS
+108 VQLALTAVLAITGS
-120 GTRDPW
+120 TGDLWR
-126 SLVQPVL
+126 LMQPVL
-133 LLAGLTAVTA
+133 LLAGLTAATA

-154 YASELVVAVMW
+154 YAGELVVAVMW

-193 ANALTRPYQ
+193 ADGLTRPYQ
-202 ITHGLLA
+202 ITYGLVA
-209 TTGGAAASAG
+209 AIGALAASAG
-219 LLIAIVWVHPAL
+219 LVVAIVLVHPAL
-231 LPLLLVGAVP
+231 LPLLLVGGVP
-241 VLLASRRQ
+241 VLVTSRRQ
-249 SQLESDFLA
+249 SQLEFDFLA
-258 QQTDSTRLRSY
+258 RQTQSMRLRTY
-269 LTRIQTGRDE
+269 LTRVQTGRDE

-287 LGRKFGQRLNTLYA
+287 LARNFGQRLNTLYA
-301 DYLRDLAQHLLHRS
+301 DYLRDLAQHVSHRS

-325 AVLLALT
+325 AALLALT
-332 LFLLAWLISTGR
+332 LFLLAWLISTNR

-358 LLAGQIHSGLAGVQ
+358 LLASQVQSGFTGVQ

-377 GQFIDDLDG
+377 GLFIDDLDG

-397 SREIAPPAEFHK
+397 SREIAPPEGGSREIAPPADFHR

-418 YPGRSALALQAAN
+418 YPGRSALALQAASI
-431 VEINRGE
+431 EINRGE

-453 AKVIAGLYE
+453 AKVMAGLYE
-462 PGSGAVRWDGVDVR
+462 PGSGAVRWDGTDVR
-476 TFRPELF
+476 TFRPDLF
-483 RERVAI
+483 RQRIAI

-495 RYGLSAE
+495 RYALSAE
-502 DNIAVARPDDEVD
+502 QNIAVARPDDEID

-521 AAKLADADSFLAALP
+521 AAKIADADSFLSALP
-536 AGYETPLSRRFTGGH
+536 AGYQTPLSRRFTGGH

-557 WQKVAIARAFYRN
+557 WQKVGIARAFYRN

-630 QGTHDELMAL
+630 HGTHDELVAL
-640 GGQYAELFHL
+640 GAQYAELFHL
-650 QASAYSVDRIMD
+650 QVSAYSVDRVMD

>member
-1 LASRIGSI
+1 
-9 AHSSPFPVTPS
+9 
-20 RKSRAVAQARFAQL
+20 
-34 ATHAF
+34 
-39 QQPYDATVSEIDP
+39 

-77 SIVWKSAR
+77 SIVWQSAR

-95 LLNAIALALQIFA
+95 LLNAIALALQILA

-120 GTRDPW
+120 GTSDPW
-126 SLVQPVL
+126 SLVKPVL

-154 YASELVVAVMW
+154 YAGELVVAVMW

-202 ITHGLLA
+202 ISHGLVA

-219 LLIAIVWVHPAL
+219 LLTAVVLVHPAL

-241 VLLASRRQ
+241 VLLTSRRQ

-258 QQTDSTRLRSY
+258 QQTQSMRLRSY
-269 LTRIQTGRDE
+269 LTWVQTGRDE

-287 LGRKFGQRLNTLYA
+287 LGRNFGQRLNALYA
-301 DYLRDLAQHLLHRS
+301 DYLRDLAQHLWHRS

-325 AVLLALT
+325 AVLLALIF
-332 LFLLAWLISTGR
+332 FLLAWLISTGR
-344 LSIAEAGAALVAIR
+344 LAIAEAGAALVAIR
-358 LLAGQIHSGLAGVQ
+358 LLAGQIQSGLAGVQ

-397 SREIAPPAEFHK
+397 SREIAPPAEFQR

-418 YPGRSALALQAAN
+418 YPGRSALALQAASI
-431 VEINRGE
+431 EINRGE

-453 AKVIAGLYE
+453 AKVMAGLYE

-476 TFRPELF
+476 TFRPELL
-483 RERVAI
+483 RERIAI

-495 RYGLSAE
+495 RYALSAE
-502 DNIAVARPDDEVD
+502 ENIAVARPDDEVD

-536 AGYETPLSRRFTGGH
+536 AGYETPLSPLFTGGH

-570 APLVI
+570 ARLLI

-590 LFSSLHEVLRGR
+590 MFSSLHEVLRGR

-624 HGRVVE
+624 RGRVVG

-650 QASAYSVDRIMD
+650 QASAYSVDRVMD

>member
-1 LASRIGSI
+1 
-9 AHSSPFPVTPS
+9 
-20 RKSRAVAQARFAQL
+20 
-34 ATHAF
+34 
-39 QQPYDATVSEIDP
+39 VSEIDP

-63 KSIGRLTR
+63 KSVGRLTR

-77 SIVWKSAR
+77 SMVWQSAR
-85 TPFLALIGLQ
+85 RPFVALVGLQ
-95 LLNAIALALQIFA
+95 ILNAIALVFQVIAIE
-108 VQLALTAVLEIS
+108 LALAAVLNIPAS
-120 GTRDPW
+120 GGVSW
-126 SLVQPVL
+126 SLVKPVL
-133 LLAGLTAVTA
+133 LLAGVTALTA

-154 YASELVVAVMW
+154 YAGELVAAVMW
-165 KRVLRVATRVDLRKF
+165 QRVLHVATRVDLRKF

-193 ANALTRPYQ
+193 ASALTRPYQ
-202 ITHGLLA
+202 ITYGLVA
-209 TTGGAAASAG
+209 TLGAAAASIG
-219 LLIAIVWVHPAL
+219 LLVAIMLIHPAL
-231 LPLLLVGAVP
+231 LPLLLIGGVP
-241 VLLASRRQ
+241 VLITSRQQ
-249 SQLESDFLA
+249 SQLEFDFLA
-258 QQTDSTRLRSY
+258 QQTQSMRLRTY
-269 LTRIQTGRDE
+269 LTWVQTGRDE

-287 LGRKFGQRLNTLYA
+287 LARNFGQRLNNLYA
-301 DYLRDLAQHLLHRS
+301 DYLRDLAQHLLRRS
-315 RLGAAGSLGS
+315 KLGALGTLGS

-332 LFLLAWLISTGR
+332 LLLLVWLISTGR
-344 LSIAEAGAALVAIR
+344 LGIAEAAAALVAIR
-358 LLAGQIHSGLAGVQ
+358 LLAGQVQHGFTGVQ
-372 AIFES
+372 AVFES
-377 GQFIDDLDG
+377 GLFIDDLDG

-397 SREIAPPAEFHK
+397 SRHIAPPAEFHR

-418 YPGRSALALQAAN
+418 YPGRSQLALQATN
-431 VEINRGE
+431 IEINRGE

-462 PGSGAVRWDGVDVR
+462 PGSGAVRWDGTDVR

-483 RERVAI
+483 RERVAM

-495 RYGLSAE
+495 RYALSAE
-502 DNIAVARPDDEVD
+502 ENIAIARPDDEID

-521 AAKLADADSFLAALP
+521 AAKIADADSFLSALP
-536 AGYETPLSRRFTGGH
+536 AGYQTPLSRRFAGGH

-557 WQKVAIARAFYRN
+557 WQKVAIARAFYRR

-581 ALDARAEYE
+581 SLDARAEYE

-602 SALIISHRFSTVRT
+602 TALIISHRFSTVRT

-630 QGTHDELMAL
+630 QGTHDELMGL
-640 GGQYAELFHL
+640 GGRYAELFHL
-650 QASAYSVDRIMD
+650 QASAYSADHVMD

>member
-1 LASRIGSI
+1 
-9 AHSSPFPVTPS
+9 
-20 RKSRAVAQARFAQL
+20 
-34 ATHAF
+34 
-39 QQPYDATVSEIDP
+39 VSEIDP

-63 KSIGRLTR
+63 KSVGRLTR
-71 LMARSL
+71 LIARSL
-77 SIVWKSAR
+77 SMVWQSAR
-85 TPFLALIGLQ
+85 APFAALIGLQ
-95 LLNAIALALQIFA
+95 ILNAVALLFQIVA
-108 VQLALTAVLEIS
+108 IELALTAVLEIS
-120 GTRDPW
+120 GSGGNFW
-126 SLVQPVL
+126 SLAQPVL
-133 LLAGLTAVTA
+133 LLAGLTAATA

-154 YASELVVAVMW
+154 YTAELVAAIMW
-165 KRVLRVATRVDLRKF
+165 QRVLRVATRVDLRKF

-193 ANALTRPYQ
+193 ASAMTRPYQ
-202 ITHGLLA
+202 ITYGLVA
-209 TTGGAAASAG
+209 TIGAATASAG
-219 LLIAIVWVHPAL
+219 LVVAIVLLHPAL
-231 LPLLLVGAVP
+231 LPLLIIGGVP
-241 VLLASRRQ
+241 VLITSRRQ
-249 SQLESDFLA
+249 SQLEFDFLA
-258 QQTDSTRLRSY
+258 RQSQSMRLRNY
-269 LTRIQTGRDE
+269 LTWVQTGRDE

-287 LGRKFGQRLNTLYA
+287 LARNFGTRLNLLYTE
-301 DYLRDLAQHLLHRS
+301 YLRDLAQHLWHRS
-315 RLGAAGSLGS
+315 RLGAIGSFGS

-332 LFLLAWLISTGR
+332 LLVLVWLIFIGR
-344 LSIAEAGAALVAIR
+344 LSIAEAAAALVAIR
-358 LLAGQIHSGLAGVQ
+358 ILAGQVHSGFTGVQ

-377 GQFIDDLDG
+377 GSFIDDLDG

-397 SREIAPPAEFHK
+397 TREIAPPTEFHR
-409 IRADAVSFS
+409 IRADSVSFS
-418 YPGRSALALQAAN
+418 YPGRSQLALQAADI
-431 VEINRGE
+431 EINRGE

-462 PGSGAVRWDGVDVR
+462 PGSGAVRWDGIDVR
-476 TFRPELF
+476 SFRPELF

-495 RYGLSAE
+495 RYALTAE
-502 DNIAVARPDDEVD
+502 ENIAIARPDEEID

-521 AAKLADADSFLAALP
+521 AANVADADTFLAALP
-536 AGYETPLSRRFTGGH
+536 AGYQTPLSRRFAGGH

-557 WQKVAIARAFYRN
+557 WQKVAIARAFYRS
-570 APLVI
+570 APLLI

-630 QGTHDELMAL
+630 HGTHDDLVAL

-650 QASAYSVDRIMD
+650 QASAYSVDHVID

>member
-1 LASRIGSI
+1 
-9 AHSSPFPVTPS
+9 
-20 RKSRAVAQARFAQL
+20 
-34 ATHAF
+34 
-39 QQPYDATVSEIDP
+39 VSEIDP

-63 KSIGRLTR
+63 KSVGRLTR
-71 LMARSL
+71 LVARSL
-77 SIVWKSAR
+77 SMVWQSAR
-85 TPFLALIGLQ
+85 KPFAALIGLQ
-95 LLNAIALALQIFA
+95 ILNAVALVFQVIAI
-108 VQLALTAVLEIS
+108 QLALTAVLTIS
-120 GTRDPW
+120 ASAGGGGVPW

-133 LLAGLTAVTA
+133 LLAGATALTA
-143 VIASVQVGLGR
+143 VIASVQAGLGR
-154 YASELVVAVMW
+154 YAGELVAAVMW
-165 KRVLRVATRVDLRKF
+165 QRVLHVATRVDLRKF

-193 ANALTRPYQ
+193 ASALTRPYQ
-202 ITHGLLA
+202 ITYGLVGTIGAVVASIGLLV
-209 TTGGAAASAG
+209 
-219 LLIAIVWVHPAL
+219 AIMLVQPAL
-231 LPLLLVGAVP
+231 LPLLLIAGVP
-241 VLLASRRQ
+241 VLITSRRQ
-249 SQLESDFLA
+249 SQLEFDFLA
-258 QQTDSTRLRSY
+258 RQTQSMRLRTY
-269 LTRIQTGRDE
+269 LTWVQTGRDE

-287 LGRKFGQRLNTLYA
+287 LARNFGKRLNTLYA
-301 DYLRDLAQHLLHRS
+301 EYLRDLAEHLLQRS
-315 RLGAAGSLGS
+315 KLGAIGSLGS

-332 LFLLAWLISTGR
+332 LVLLVWLISTGR
-344 LSIAEAGAALVAIR
+344 LSIAAAAAALVAIR
-358 LLAGQIHSGLAGVQ
+358 LLASQVQNGFTGVQ

-377 GQFIDDLDG
+377 GLFIDDLDG

-397 SREIAPPAEFHK
+397 SREIAPPAEFRR

-418 YPGRSALALQAAN
+418 YPGRSQLALQAAN
-431 VEINRGE
+431 IEINSGE

-462 PGSGAVRWDGVDVR
+462 PGSGAVRWDGIDVR
-476 TFRPELF
+476 GFRPELF

-495 RYGLSAE
+495 RYALSAE
-502 DNIAVARPDDEVD
+502 ENIAIARPDDEID

-521 AAKLADADSFLAALP
+521 AAKISDADAFLTALP
-536 AGYETPLSRRFTGGH
+536 AGYQTPLSRRFAGGH

-557 WQKVAIARAFYRN
+557 WQKVAIARAFYRR

-581 ALDARAEYE
+581 SLDARAEYE

-602 SALIISHRFSTVRT
+602 TALIISHRFSTVRT

-630 QGTHDELMAL
+630 HGSHDELMDL
-640 GGQYAELFHL
+640 GGRYAELFHL
-650 QASAYSVDRIMD
+650 QASAYSADHVLD

>member
-1 LASRIGSI
+1 
-9 AHSSPFPVTPS
+9 
-20 RKSRAVAQARFAQL
+20 
-34 ATHAF
+34 
-39 QQPYDATVSEIDP
+39 VSEIDP

-77 SIVWKSAR
+77 SIVWQSAR

-154 YASELVVAVMW
+154 YAGELVVAVMW

-202 ITHGLLA
+202 ITHGLVA

-219 LLIAIVWVHPAL
+219 LLIAIGWVHPAL

-241 VLLASRRQ
+241 VLLTSRRQ

-269 LTRIQTGRDE
+269 LTRVQTGRDE

-325 AVLLALT
+325 ALLLALT

-344 LSIAEAGAALVAIR
+344 LSIAEAGAAVVAIR
-358 LLAGQIHSGLAGVQ
+358 LLAGQIHSGLTGVQ
-372 AIFES
+372 TIFES

-397 SREIAPPAEFHK
+397 SREIGPPAEFDR
-409 IRADAVSFS
+409 IRSDAVSFS
-418 YPGRSALALQAAN
+418 YPGRSALALQAAS

-502 DNIAVARPDDEVD
+502 ENIAVARPDDEVD

-602 SALIISHRFSTVRT
+602 SALIVSHRFSTVRT

-640 GGQYAELFHL
+640 GGQYAELFDL

>member
-1 LASRIGSI
+1 M
-9 AHSSPFPVTPS
+9 
-20 RKSRAVAQARFAQL
+20 
-34 ATHAF
+34 
-39 QQPYDATVSEIDP
+39 SEIDP
-52 MDLATPAQDQR
+52 VDLATPAEDQR
-63 KSIGRLTR
+63 KSVGRLTR

-77 SIVWKSAR
+77 SMVWQSAR
-85 TPFLALIGLQ
+85 TPLLALIGLQ
-95 LLNAIALALQIFA
+95 LLNAIALVLQIVA
-108 VQLALTAVLEIS
+108 VELALTALLDIS
-120 GTRDPW
+120 ESTADLWR
-126 SLVQPVL
+126 LVQPVL

-143 VIASVQVGLGR
+143 VIASAQAGLGR
-154 YASELVVAVMW
+154 YAGELVAAVMW

-202 ITHGLLA
+202 ITYGLVA
-209 TTGGAAASAG
+209 TMGAAAASAG
-219 LLIAIVWVHPAL
+219 LVVAIALVHPTL
-231 LPLLLVGAVP
+231 LPLLLIGGVP
-241 VLLASRRQ
+241 LLLTSRRQ
-249 SQLESDFLA
+249 SQLEFDFLA
-258 QQTDSTRLRSY
+258 RQTQSMRLRNY
-269 LTRIQTGRDE
+269 LTWVQTGRDE

-287 LGRKFGQRLNTLYA
+287 LARNFGKRLNTLYA
-301 DYLRDLAQHLLHRS
+301 DYLRDLAQHLWHRS

-325 AVLLALT
+325 AALLALT
-332 LFLLAWLISTGR
+332 LLLLAWLISTSR
-344 LSIAEAGAALVAIR
+344 LSVAEAGAALVAIR
-358 LLAGQIHSGLAGVQ
+358 LLASQVHSGFAGVQ
-372 AIFES
+372 AVFES

-397 SREIAPPAEFHK
+397 SREIAPPADFQRV
-409 IRADAVSFS
+409 RADAVTFS
-418 YPGRSALALQAAN
+418 YPGRNQLAVQAADI
-431 VEINRGE
+431 EINRGE

-462 PGSGAVRWDGVDVR
+462 PGSGAVRWDGIDVR
-476 TFRPELF
+476 TFRPDLF

-495 RYGLSAE
+495 KYALSAE
-502 DNIAVARPDDEVD
+502 ENIAVARPDDDID
-515 HAAIRE
+515 HAVVRE
-521 AAKLADADSFLAALP
+521 AARLAGADSFLSALP
-536 AGYETPLSRRFTGGH
+536 DGYQTPLSRRFVGGH

-557 WQKVAIARAFYRN
+557 WQKVAIARAFYRS

-590 LFSSLHEVLRGR
+590 LFSSLHEILRGR

-630 QGTHDELMAL
+630 SGTHDELVAL
-640 GGQYAELFHL
+640 GGRYAELFHL
-650 QASAYSVDRIMD
+650 QASAYSVDSVMD

>member
-1 LASRIGSI
+1 
-9 AHSSPFPVTPS
+9 
-20 RKSRAVAQARFAQL
+20 
-34 ATHAF
+34 
-39 QQPYDATVSEIDP
+39 VSEIDP

-63 KSIGRLTR
+63 KSVGRLTR

-77 SIVWKSAR
+77 SMVWQSAR
-85 TPFLALIGLQ
+85 RPFVALVGLQ
-95 LLNAIALALQIFA
+95 ILNAIALVCQVIAIE
-108 VQLALTAVLEIS
+108 LALAAVLNIPGS
-120 GTRDPW
+120 GGVSW
-126 SLVQPVL
+126 SLVKPVL
-133 LLAGLTAVTA
+133 LLAGVTALTA

-154 YASELVVAVMW
+154 YAGELVAAVMW
-165 KRVLRVATRVDLRKF
+165 QRVLHVATRVDLRKF

-193 ANALTRPYQ
+193 ASALTRPYQ
-202 ITHGLLA
+202 ITYGLVA
-209 TTGGAAASAG
+209 TLGTAAASIG
-219 LLIAIVWVHPAL
+219 LLVAIMLIHPAL
-231 LPLLLVGAVP
+231 LPLLLIGGVP
-241 VLLASRRQ
+241 VLITSRQQ
-249 SQLESDFLA
+249 SQLEFDFLA
-258 QQTDSTRLRSY
+258 QQTQSMRLRTY
-269 LTRIQTGRDE
+269 LTWVQTGRDE

-287 LGRKFGQRLNTLYA
+287 LARNFGQRLNSLYA
-301 DYLRDLAQHLLHRS
+301 DYLRDLAQHLLRRS
-315 RLGAAGSLGS
+315 KLGALGTLGS

-332 LFLLAWLISTGR
+332 LLLLVWLISTGR
-344 LSIAEAGAALVAIR
+344 LGIAEAAAALVAIR
-358 LLAGQIHSGLAGVQ
+358 LLAGQVQHGFTGVQ
-372 AIFES
+372 AVFES
-377 GQFIDDLDG
+377 GLFIDDLDG

-397 SREIAPPAEFHK
+397 SRHIAPPAEFHR

-418 YPGRSALALQAAN
+418 YPGRSQLALQATN
-431 VEINRGE
+431 IEINRGE

-462 PGSGAVRWDGVDVR
+462 PGSGAVRWDGTDVR

-483 RERVAI
+483 RERVAM

-495 RYGLSAE
+495 RYALSAE
-502 DNIAVARPDDEVD
+502 ENIAIARPDDEID

-521 AAKLADADSFLAALP
+521 AAKIADADSFLSALP
-536 AGYETPLSRRFTGGH
+536 AGYQTPLSRRFAGGH

-557 WQKVAIARAFYRN
+557 WQKVAIARAFYRR

-581 ALDARAEYE
+581 SLDARAEYE

-602 SALIISHRFSTVRT
+602 TALIISHRFSTVRT

-630 QGTHDELMAL
+630 QGTHDELIGL
-640 GGQYAELFHL
+640 GGRYAELFHL
-650 QASAYSVDRIMD
+650 QASAYSADHVMD

>member
-1 LASRIGSI
+1 
-9 AHSSPFPVTPS
+9 
-20 RKSRAVAQARFAQL
+20 
-34 ATHAF
+34 
-39 QQPYDATVSEIDP
+39 

-63 KSIGRLTR
+63 KSLGRLTR

-77 SIVWKSAR
+77 SMVWQSAR

-95 LLNAIALALQIFA
+95 LLNAIALALQILA
-108 VQLALTAVLEIS
+108 VQLALTALLQITG
-120 GTRDPW
+120 GTGDLWR
-126 SLVQPVL
+126 LVQPVM

-143 VIASVQVGLGR
+143 VIASVQVGLWR
-154 YASELVVAVMW
+154 YAGELVVAVMW

-193 ANALTRPYQ
+193 ADAQTRPYQ
-202 ITHGLLA
+202 ITYGLVA
-209 TTGGAAASAG
+209 TIGAAAASAA
-219 LLIAIVWVHPAL
+219 LVVTIMLIHPTL
-231 LPLLLVGAVP
+231 LPLLLVGGVP
-241 VLLASRRQ
+241 VLLTSRRQ

-258 QQTDSTRLRSY
+258 RQTQSMRLRSY
-269 LTRIQTGRDE
+269 LTWVQTGRDE
-279 AKEVRAFG
+279 AKEIRAFG
-287 LGRKFGQRLNTLYA
+287 LARNFGQRLNTLYA
-301 DYLRDLAQHLLHRS
+301 DYLRDLAQHLWHRS

-332 LFLLAWLISTGR
+332 LFLLAWLISTSR
-344 LSIAEAGAALVAIR
+344 LSVAEAGAALVAIR
-358 LLAGQIHSGLAGVQ
+358 LLAGQVQSGLNGVQ

-377 GQFIDDLDG
+377 GAFIDDLDG

-397 SREIAPPAEFHK
+397 SREIAPPVDFHR

-418 YPGRSALALQAAN
+418 YPGRSQLALQAASI
-431 VEINRGE
+431 EINRGE

-453 AKVIAGLYE
+453 AKVMAGLYE
-462 PGSGAVRWDGVDVR
+462 PGSGAVRWDGTDVR
-476 TFRPELF
+476 TFRPDLF

-489 IFQDFV
+489 IFQDYV
-495 RYGLSAE
+495 KYALSAE
-502 DNIAVARPDDEVD
+502 ENIAVARPDDEID
-515 HAAIRE
+515 HAAVRE
-521 AAKLADADSFLAALP
+521 AARLADADSFLSALP
-536 AGYETPLSRRFTGGH
+536 AGYQTPLSRRFVGGH

-557 WQKVAIARAFYRN
+557 WQKVAIARAFYRS
-570 APLVI
+570 APMVI

-630 QGTHDELMAL
+630 HGTHDELVAL

-650 QASAYSVDRIMD
+650 QASAYSVDSVLD

>member
-1 LASRIGSI
+1 
-9 AHSSPFPVTPS
+9 
-20 RKSRAVAQARFAQL
+20 
-34 ATHAF
+34 
-39 QQPYDATVSEIDP
+39 VSEIDP
-52 MDLATPAQDQR
+52 VDLATPVQDQP
-63 KSIGRLTR
+63 KSVGRLTR

-77 SIVWKSAR
+77 SMVWQSAR
-85 TPFLALIGLQ
+85 TPFLALTGLQ
-95 LLNAIALALQIFA
+95 LLNAIALVLQIVA
-108 VQLALTAVLEIS
+108 VELALTALLDLS
-120 GTRDPW
+120 GSTADLWR
-126 SLVQPVL
+126 LVQPVL

-143 VIASVQVGLGR
+143 VIGSTQAGLSR
-154 YASELVVAVMW
+154 YAGELVAAVMW

-202 ITHGLLA
+202 ITDGLVA
-209 TTGGAAASAG
+209 TMGAAAASVG
-219 LLIAIVWVHPAL
+219 LVVALALVHPTL
-231 LPLLLVGAVP
+231 LPLLLIGGVP
-241 VLLASRRQ
+241 LLLTSRRQ
-249 SQLESDFLA
+249 SQLEFDFLA
-258 QQTDSTRLRSY
+258 RQTQSMRLRNY
-269 LTRIQTGRDE
+269 LTWVQTGRDE
-279 AKEVRAFG
+279 AKEVRSFG
-287 LGRKFGQRLNTLYA
+287 LGRNFGQRLNTLYA
-301 DYLRDLAQHLLHRS
+301 DYLRDLAQHLWHRS

-325 AVLLALT
+325 AALLALT
-332 LFLLAWLISTGR
+332 LFLLAWLISTSR

-358 LLAGQIHSGLAGVQ
+358 LLASQVHSGFAGVQ
-372 AIFES
+372 AVFES

-397 SREIAPPAEFHK
+397 SREIAPPADFHR
-409 IRADAVSFS
+409 IRADAVTFS
-418 YPGRSALALQAAN
+418 YPGRSQLALQAAN
-431 VEINRGE
+431 IEINRGE

-453 AKVIAGLYE
+453 AKVMAGLYE
-462 PGSGAVRWDGVDVR
+462 PGSGAVRWDGIDIR
-476 TFRPELF
+476 TYRPDRF
-483 RERVAI
+483 RERIAI

-495 RYGLSAE
+495 KYALSAE
-502 DNIAVARPDDEVD
+502 ENIAVARPDDD
-515 HAAIRE
+515 IDLAAVRE
-521 AAKLADADSFLAALP
+521 AARLAGADAFLSALP
-536 AGYETPLSRRFTGGH
+536 AGYQTPLSRRFVGGH

-557 WQKVAIARAFYRN
+557 WQKVAIARAFYRS

-590 LFSSLHEVLRGR
+590 LFSSLHEILRGR

-630 QGTHDELMAL
+630 QGTHDELVAL

-650 QASAYSVDRIMD
+650 QASAYSVDSVMD